1 MSDGFG
7 NMSMLELFREE
18 MDAHAAALDTGLLAL
33 EASPDDRATLDAL
46 MRAAHSIKGAAKIV
60 GLDAGVQIAHAME
73 DVFVSARAGELRIHR
88 AMIDAELACVDLLR
102 QLAACDEPAAK
113 AFKDTRKD
121 DVAAA
126 LAGLL
131 AERAAPPPGPLRP
144 VTPKVAEQPT
154 VAPSVHAASAVAA
167 ESAASSEHVDNR
179 PGQSADAR

>member
-113 AFKDTRKD
+113 AFDHGIRLTELTESSRSLEDSLLDMTRSS
-121 DVAAA
+121 
-126 LAGLL
+126 
-131 AERAAPPPGPLRP
+131 AEF
-144 VTPKVAEQPT
+144 
-154 VAPSVHAASAVAA
+154 ASA
-167 ESAASSEHVDNR
+167 
-179 PGQSADAR
+179 